1 MAWQR
6 TALGVG
12 GIGALLLHSGVPP
25 TAIVGAGGLI
35 VAVVLLFV
43 AEGRYERTVARVE
56 RGEPPS
62 SPALM
67 RTMTI
72 TVMFLSLGAI
82 LLVILPSR

>member
-12 GIGALLLHSGVPP
+12 GIGALLLHSGVPL
-25 TAIVGAGGLI
+25 AAVLGAGGLLT
-35 VAVVLLFV
+35 AVTLLFV

-56 RGEPPS
+56 RGEPSS

-67 RTMTI
+67 RAMTI
-72 TVMFLSLGAI
+72 TVMLLSVGAI
-82 LLVILPSR
+82 VLVILPSR

>member
-12 GIGALLLHSGVPP
+12 GVGALLLHSGVPL
-25 TAIVGAGGLI
+25 AAVLGAGGLLA
-35 VAVVLLFV
+35 AVTLLFV
-43 AEGRYERTVARVE
+43 AERRYERTVARVE

-67 RTMTI
+67 RAMTV
-72 TVMFLSLGAI
+72 TVMLLSVGAI
-82 LLVILPSR
+82 VLVILPSR